1 MVKKEPT
8 TQKRERVTKEQ
19 LSEIVKLRR
28 QGYAISAIARSLGY
42 HRQTISAH
50 LKEKH
55 EDIVAEEAR
64 KQVLAKALTSHFEQ
78 LARFAQ
84 VELKMM
90 LDASKQEYPK
100 KRRELRPIGPIST
113 DGIMGL
119 PYKGRPSYMTEEWA
133 RMYAPQPRES
143 HLLASLREHTKESPV
158 WVQWD
163 SWRKI
168 VGDYEKASS
177 AIWNWLDKRLE
188 SKPPENM
195 AAGELES
202 TRDQYFGNILLVAGG
217 HETIGPEFNREP
229 IGEGE
234 VAMPVAY
241 SRKSASSRYMDK
253 VIEEVKKRP
262 EWESLVAAESKLR
275 SKEGQSGLRRI
286 ARDMDR
292 ELVAIELMTA
302 LPGRCQICPA

>member
-1 MVKKEPT
+1 
-8 TQKRERVTKEQ
+8 
-19 LSEIVKLRR
+19 
-28 QGYAISAIARSLGY
+28 
-42 HRQTISAH
+42 
-50 LKEKH
+50 
-55 EDIVAEEAR
+55 
-64 KQVLAKALTSHFEQ
+64 
-78 LARFAQ
+78 
-84 VELKMM
+84 
-90 LDASKQEYPK
+90 
-100 KRRELRPIGPIST
+100 
-113 DGIMGL
+113 
-119 PYKGRPSYMTEEWA
+119 
-133 RMYAPQPRES
+133 MYAPSPRES

-168 VGDYEKASS
+168 VSDYEKASR

-217 HETIGPEFNREP
+217 HETIGPDFNREP
-229 IGEGE
+229 TGEGE
-234 VAMPVAY
+234 GVLAMAY
-241 SRKSASSRYMDK
+241 SNSPALSPLSRYMAR

-262 EWESLVAAESKLR
+262 EWDSLVSAASKLD
-275 SKEGQSGLRRI
+275 SKESQSGLRRI